1 MRLLYTSDPVRGAV
15 WQAVLAAEAPDIA
28 FVTSPAD
35 ALAPGIDPRGIR
47 YLVAWNPPQALLK
60 ALPDLEV
67 IFCVGAGIDQF
78 DLASLPRGV
87 RLVRMLEPG
96 IVEGMVEYVCMA
108 ALAAHRGLIGYLG
121 AQRAGRW
128 QPVAP
133 VPAAQRSIG
142 IMGTGQLGTAVLHAL
157 KPFGFALHAWSRSA
171 RTIEGVTVHAGQA
184 GLEALL
190 AASDILVCL
199 LPLTDETRRIMCRDT
214 LSRLPAGA
222 TIINVGRGGHLVEQD
237 LLDLLDSGH
246 LAGAFLDVFDAEPLP
261 ADHPFWQHPGIVL
274 TPHIAS
280 VTRPET
286 AARAVIA
293 NIRRHAAVEAMQGEV
308 NTATGY

>member
-1 MRLLYTSDPVRGAV
+1 MLYTSDPVRGAI

-28 FVTSPAD
+28 FVASSAD
-35 ALAPGIDPRGIR
+35 ELAPGIDPHGIR
-47 YLVAWNPPQALLK
+47 YLVAWNPAQALLT
-60 ALPDLEV
+60 ALTDLEV

-78 DLASLPRGV
+78 DLGSLPRGV

-108 ALAAHRGLIGYLG
+108 ALAAHRGLIGYLA
-121 AQRAGRW
+121 AQRAGLW

-133 VPAAQRSIG
+133 VSAAQRSIG
-142 IMGTGQLGTAVLHAL
+142 IMGTGQLGSAVLGAL
-157 KPFGFALHAWSRSA
+157 KPFGFALHAWSRSPHIA
-171 RTIEGVTVHAGQA
+171 SGVIVHAGEQE
-184 GLEALL
+184 LEAFL
-190 AASDILVCL
+190 AAVDILVCL
-199 LPLTDETRRIMCRDT
+199 LPLTDKTRGILCRDT

-222 TIINVGRGGHLVEQD
+222 VVINVGRGGHVVEQD

-246 LAGAFLDVFDAEPLP
+246 LAGTFLDVFDAEPLP
-261 ADHPFWQHPGIVL
+261 ADHPFWQHHGIVL

-280 VTRPET
+280 VTRPAT

-293 NIRRHAAVEAMQGEV
+293 NIRRHTAAQAMQGEV